1 MKILRLFVVLSALVY
16 FSFMCSHQH
25 DDEYSHAGQDH
36 DQTEHVHDQ
45 TEHVHAQEEHE
56 HEEHTL
62 QKELNEAEHTH
73 DEEDA
78 HVDEEHVHEEEEHD
92 HEITDEGL
100 ITVEGEWETLV
111 GLETAMTKRMP
122 IERLITVPGQII
134 PDPNQM
140 AIISPF
146 IEASVNCV
154 FVNLGDRVTT
164 GDELVCLTSP
174 EIGILRAD
182 YDKAKAELQIK
193 QQNFERRKKLFE
205 ENIISERAYQETELD
220 KNVAEVNFNYA
231 KKKLL
236 AIGITEEEIDNP
248 PTGHSDAVGSTIH
261 IHAPITGVITSR
273 DASPGQKVDPS
284 IRILEIMNLET
295 VWCEADIFEK
305 DLTKIKIGQKVR
317 VNVTAYPD
325 VFFIGKIFYIGST
338 LNPDTKTIKVLI
350 EIDNKTKKLKP
361 GMYANTH
368 IVVGQK
374 ENALIIPREA
384 VLDDEHLNI
393 VFVKET
399 GGYHRHVV
407 ETGIIADPFV
417 EVLSGLVAG
426 DIVVTKGSY
435 QLKSKLKMS
444 GVDPHAGHV
453 H

>member
-1 MKILRLFVVLSALVY
+1 
-16 FSFMCSHQH
+16 MCTHQH
-25 DDEYSHAGQDH
+25 DEEHGQADH
-36 DQTEHVHDQ
+36 DQEHAGHTHDEEGEN
-45 TEHVHAQEEHE
+45 EHEGHMHEEEHDEAGHTHEDHEYHEQEHQEREEHE
-56 HEEHTL
+56 HET
-62 QKELNEAEHTH
+62 
-73 DEEDA
+73 DA
-78 HVDEEHVHEEEEHD
+78 HEHEHD
-92 HEITDEGL
+92 DEGL

-111 GLETAMTKRMP
+111 GLETASVKRMP
-122 IERLITVPGQII
+122 IERLISVPGQII

-154 FVNLGDRVTT
+154 FVNLGDRVTA

-174 EIGILRAD
+174 EIGILRAE

-205 ENIISERAYQETELD
+205 ENIISERAYQEAELD
-220 KNVAEVNFNYA
+220 KKVAEVNFNYA
-231 KKKLL
+231 RKKLL
-236 AIGITEEEIDNP
+236 AIGITEDEIDNP

-261 IHAPITGVITSR
+261 IHAPIAGVITSR

-284 IRILEIMNLET
+284 TRILEIMNLET

-407 ETGIIADPFV
+407 ETGIVADPFI